1 MVESLFGFKNF
12 KIRKKVMES
21 LFSINNLKSRKK
33 VIRRSPF
40 FIIKNFKSRKAVM
53 EFFLNLKSFKRGKK
67 EMESFFSGHS
77 SLSFHII
84 HDFLGQYFLC
94 QFPLNFFDDNNILIF
109 MKKDAEYISVNTVG
123 ATFLLH
129 K

>member
-1 MVESLFGFKNF
+1 
-12 KIRKKVMES
+12 MES

>member
-1 MVESLFGFKNF
+1 
-12 KIRKKVMES
+12 MES

-33 VIRRSPF
+33 VISRSPF

-53 EFFLNLKSFKRGKK
+53 EFFLNLKSFKRRKK

-84 HDFLGQYFLC
+84 TISWD
-94 QFPLNFFDDNNILIF
+94 NIL
-109 MKKDAEYISVNTVG
+109 SVSS
-123 ATFLLH
+123 H
-129 K
+129 